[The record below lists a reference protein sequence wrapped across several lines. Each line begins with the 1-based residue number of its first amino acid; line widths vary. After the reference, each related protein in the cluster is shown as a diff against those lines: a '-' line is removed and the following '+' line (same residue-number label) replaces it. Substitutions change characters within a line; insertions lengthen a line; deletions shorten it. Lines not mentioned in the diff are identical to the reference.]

1 MVCAL
6 DISNLILIA
15 SLAMDMMD
23 QLKNK
28 GDKIN
33 SISIGKAL
41 DRPIFLPN
49 GSGFFLGDIALRYR

>member
-23 QLKNK
+23 QLKNRE
-28 GDKIN
+28 DNIN
-33 SISIGKAL
+33 DMSNCPSMGLSDI
-41 DRPIFLPN
+41 LPN
-49 GSGFFLGDIALRYR
+49 GFKSFSCRPRI